1 MSNITKIGLKN
12 NTHKKEIKLGEIKIL
27 NFGNN
32 LNLSINCINIL
43 LGMSFLIIGFSW
55 VKPFLWLFLSSLVS
69 DD

>member
-12 NTHKKEIKLGEIKIL
+12 NTHKKEIKLREIKIL

-55 VKPFLWLFLSSLVS
+55 VKPFFWLFLSSLVS